1 MKVEKFKLSDQ
12 FWRVKLFVISDK
24 NGAEQVESEF
34 PDETSHLPQR
44 RGLETKRRH
53 FRRHY

>member
-12 FWRVKLFVISDK
+12 FRRVKLFVISDK

-44 RGLETKRRH
+44 RGLKKKRRQ
-53 FRRHY
+53 